1 MKRGFTLIELLIT
14 IVLIGGLLALTAIS
28 IIKIKDD
35 ISDNLYDEKIEY
47 IVAGA
52 KEWGNDNLNSL
63 NASSC
68 TCVSVDSLISSGYLA
83 GDDASRSNLDNPLE
97 TESLNNKYVCLK
109 YVPSSALVSTSTVY
123 DFEVTAEYKGET
135 CN

>member
-14 IVLIGGLLALTAIS
+14 IILVGGLLTLTTIS

-35 ISDNLYDEKIEY
+35 ISENLYDEKIEY
-47 IVAGA
+47 IIAGA

-63 NASSC
+63 NASTC
-68 TCVSVDSLISSGYLA
+68 TCVSVDTLISSGYIT
-83 GDDASRSNLDNPLE
+83 GDDASKSNLDNPLE
-97 TESLNNKYVCLK
+97 SEALNNKYVCVK
-109 YVPSSALVSTSTVY
+109 YAPSSAIVSTSTLY
-123 DFEVTAEYKGET
+123 DFEVTAEYKGLT

>member
-68 TCVSVDSLISSGYLA
+68 TCVSVDSLISSGYLV

-109 YVPSSALVSTSTVY
+109 YVPSSVLVSTSTVY
-123 DFEVTAEYKGET
+123 DFGVTAEYKGET